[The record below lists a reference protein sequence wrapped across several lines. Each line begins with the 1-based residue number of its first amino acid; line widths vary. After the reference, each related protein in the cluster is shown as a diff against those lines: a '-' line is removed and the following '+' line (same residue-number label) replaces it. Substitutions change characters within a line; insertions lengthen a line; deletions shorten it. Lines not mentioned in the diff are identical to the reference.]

1 MFICPLCQESWIL
14 TTTLCDDCANIRRF
28 MKLYGKEKVID
39 LTNNILLVKEKG
51 MVVRTEQEIK
61 KID

>member
-1 MFICPLCQESWIL
+1 
-14 TTTLCDDCANIRRF
+14 

-51 MVVRTEQEIK
+51 MAVRTEQEIK